1 MFCYRFEMDLL
12 NLIRTGVIRTLGF
25 ARTVPVNVYRHITS
39 DKLGGDRLMIQSA
52 WENQV
57 QNISVEHPRVGGAV
71 LDNPAIEVG
80 GFPVAKSTVLWWEQ
94 VGKVPSG
101 TAARAPVIQ

>member
-1 MFCYRFEMDLL
+1 
-12 NLIRTGVIRTLGF
+12 
-25 ARTVPVNVYRHITS
+25 
-39 DKLGGDRLMIQSA
+39 MIQSA

-57 QNISVEHPRVGGAV
+57 QNISVEHPRVGGGV

-80 GFPVAKSTVLWWEQ
+80 GLPVAKSTVTWWENE
-94 VGKVPSG
+94 GLLPAG